1 MSHCSVYITAPNRDE
16 ALAIGR
22 ALVAARLA
30 ACANLFDGVHS
41 VYWWEGTLEEADEVV
56 LIAKTRSALLDEIIT
71 KVKSLHSDSCPC
83 IVAWPIAAGNPDYL
97 DWIDAETAAP

>member
-1 MSHCSVYITAPNRDE
+1 M
-16 ALAIGR
+16 
-22 ALVAARLA
+22 
-30 ACANLFDGVHS
+30 
-41 VYWWEGTLEEADEVV
+41 